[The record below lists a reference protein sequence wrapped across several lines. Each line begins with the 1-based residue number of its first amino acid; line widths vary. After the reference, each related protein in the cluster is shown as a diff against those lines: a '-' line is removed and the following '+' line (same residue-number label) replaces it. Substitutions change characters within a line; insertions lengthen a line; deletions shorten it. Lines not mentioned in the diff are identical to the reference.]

1 MSLKEKLVE
10 HIKQN
15 GPMTVAE
22 YMAACLYDPEDGYY
36 ATRPSIGGDNAD
48 FITAPEASQMFGEL
62 IGLWCA
68 HEWDALGKP
77 AFNLIELGPGR
88 GVLMQDALRATQRAE
103 GFHDAA
109 GVTLVEMSEPLIAEQ
124 AARVPSADWTSR
136 LEDAPPGPS
145 LIVANE
151 FLDCLPIR
159 QFVRGEDGWHEK
171 LVGFDEANQLVFGL
185 SAVLTA
191 PDSDDDIGAVREI
204 APSLPSFIYE
214 IERHLQADP
223 GRALFIDYGYVTSE
237 GADTLQAVRRHKK
250 VDPLEAPGE
259 CDLTAHVH
267 FAHLAMLAKD
277 AGLDVHGPV
286 PQGHFLRSLGIE
298 LRADALA
305 NANPAHAER
314 LQRELKRLTHPD
326 EMGVLFKVICLSSPG
341 LPPPAGF

>member
-1 MSLKEKLVE
+1 MSLKQKLVE
-10 HIKQN
+10 HIEQN

-36 ATRPSIGGDNAD
+36 ATRPSIGGESAD
-48 FITAPEASQMFGEL
+48 FLTAPEASQMFGEL

-68 HEWDALGKP
+68 HEWEALGKP

-88 GVLMQDALRATQRAE
+88 GVLMQDTLRATQRAD

-109 GVTLVEMSEPLIAEQ
+109 SVMLVEMSEPLIAEQ
-124 AARVPSADWTSR
+124 AARVPTADWTAR

-145 LIVANE
+145 FIIANE
-151 FLDCLPIR
+151 FLDCLPVR
-159 QFVRGEDGWHEK
+159 QFVRGENGWHEK
-171 LVGFDEANQLVFGL
+171 LVGLDEANQLIFGL

-191 PDSDDDIGAVREI
+191 PDSDDEIGAVREV
-204 APSLPSFIYE
+204 APSLPTFVYE
-214 IERHLQADP
+214 IERRLQADP

-237 GADTLQAVRRHKK
+237 GADTLQALQRHKK
-250 VDPLEAPGE
+250 VDPLDAPGE
-259 CDLTAHVH
+259 SDLTAQVH

-277 AGLDVHGPV
+277 AGLDVYGPA

-298 LRADALA
+298 LRAEALA
-305 NANPAHAER
+305 RANPGHGER